1 MSAAIEPRRVA
12 FRRIAVSGFRNLA
25 DAELIPGPGLTLIT
39 GDNGQGKTSLL
50 EAFYF
55 VATSRSFRTEKLV
68 TLVQQG
74 RERLGARAEIE
85 EGARTREQRAEIVRG
100 TRRVAIDGKRP
111 KRLVDYALR
120 TPVVAF
126 HPGDL
131 ELVSGAAS
139 VRRRLLDRVALFVDP
154 HGYDARGAYEQAV
167 KERQRVLEERGER
180 APDLEAYEPLIAEHG
195 ARFQAARTAAAQA
208 LIEHLVPAFARI
220 GPDGLALT
228 ARYLPGGSTDPEV
241 FRRELRERRGRDR
254 QRLAPTFGPQ
264 RDELELGVG
273 EHPAR
278 FHASQGQQ
286 RLVTLALK
294 LAELACITAA
304 RGVLPVLLLDD
315 VSSELDPH
323 RSLAV
328 HELLRTSGGQVF
340 VTTPRPEL
348 LAAFAGTAERVEWT
362 VENGRVFA
370 P

>member
-1 MSAAIEPRRVA
+1 EDALREREPRERRRLRRGDRRLRRTRGHDRLQRALLPRRARGDRRRRGRARDQRRARPGRDQAREHERHDDVRRRRDADADLSAAIEPRRVA

-120 TPVVAF
+120 TPGVAF

-131 ELVSGAAS
+131 ELVSGAPS
-139 VRRRLLDRVALFVDP
+139 VRSPLLERVAFFGDP
-154 HGYDARGAYEQAV
+154 PGYDARGAYEKAV

-220 GPDGLALT
+220 
-228 ARYLPGGSTDPEV
+228 
-241 FRRELRERRGRDR
+241 
-254 QRLAPTFGPQ
+254 
-264 RDELELGVG
+264 
-273 EHPAR
+273 
-278 FHASQGQQ
+278 
-286 RLVTLALK
+286 
-294 LAELACITAA
+294 
-304 RGVLPVLLLDD
+304 
-315 VSSELDPH
+315 
-323 RSLAV
+323 
-328 HELLRTSGGQVF
+328 
-340 VTTPRPEL
+340 
-348 LAAFAGTAERVEWT
+348 
-362 VENGRVFA
+362 
-370 P
+370 